1 MGMIK
6 NGIYR
11 TLSGSTVTVSGEHS
25 GIAVVEF
32 DWLEE
37 TNACFEC
44 KPNPMPE
51 DDGDRIHLTWSCDYC
66 GGGTAI
72 LHEVEPLEFP
82 LW

>member
-1 MGMIK
+1 MIK

-11 TLSGSTVTVSGEHS
+11 TLSGSTVTVKSV
-25 GIAVVEF
+25 AVITLDYE
-32 DWLEE
+32 EE
-37 TNACFEC
+37 TNACFQC

-72 LHEVEPLEFP
+72 LYAVEPLQFP